1 MKKLLRYSLTMVFAL
16 VASVGFAQEA
26 TLDFTTNSW
35 GLPEG
40 SAAKIKTAASYTSG
54 KYTINISETTDGHY
68 WNADGYLLMGKT
80 GATLTLPAFDFDVA
94 RIEVVGRTGA
104 STATLQNIYV
114 GDEAVSTQT
123 KGADKTQEYA
133 IKPAHQAKGTI
144 YSIKVNSKHNTQ
156 IVKINVY
163 KVGSEGET
171 PQPPVEITYTDVA
184 SVKDL
189 LANYKEDT
197 KNLNLTLTN
206 AKVTFVNEYN
216 GTINTYVR
224 EGDTAIELR
233 TLGFNMPVNSI
244 LNGKVKVDL
253 KFNYGVPYL
262 AANAGTDDESITVTE
277 STEAAQPIEAT
288 VADIIANKYLN
299 DLVTIK
305 GFTFSKEEYQEGRF
319 NYYANDG
326 EQKIM
331 IYDKFNKV
339 GGVAELTEGEKY
351 TVTGLYGAIFKG
363 TPEILP
369 TQKVTAGTPT
379 GINNITTSAADNA
392 PIFNLAGQKVG
403 KSYKGVVIKA
413 GKKMIQ

>member
-1 MKKLLRYSLTMVFAL
+1 MKKLLRYSLTLVFAL
-16 VASVGFAQEA
+16 VASVSFAQ
-26 TLDFTTNSW
+26 TT
-35 GLPEG
+35 
-40 SAAKIKTAASYTSG
+40 
-54 KYTINISETTDGHY
+54 
-68 WNADGYLLMGKT
+68 
-80 GATLTLPAFDFDVA
+80 FDFDNDYKTLFPGLPGVSSMESNEGDFNEATTCTVDGIAVTVSAKEEGITNANRIWNSSA
-94 RIEVVGRTGA
+94 RLRMYSGTLTVQAPEGKQISKIEIAQKKWNANNKVDNGT
-104 STATLQNIYV
+104 I
-114 GDEAVSTQT
+114 
-123 KGADKTQEYA
+123 DKTGNWTGSA
-133 IKPAHQAKGTI
+133 NKVV
-144 YSIKVNSKHNTQ
+144 YSIAANTQ
-156 IVKINVY
+156 IKSMIVTL
-163 KVGSEGET
+163 GEGGT

-244 LNGKVKVDL
+244 LTGKVKVDL
-253 KFNYGVPYL
+253 KYNYGVPYL
-262 AANAGTDDESITVTE
+262 TANAGTDDESITVTE
-277 STEAAQPIEAT
+277 SNEAAEPIEAT
-288 VADIIANKYLN
+288 IADLLANKYLN

-305 GFTFSKEEYQEGRF
+305 NFTFSKEEYQTGKF

-339 GGVAELTEGEKY
+339 GGVAELTEGEVY
-351 TVTGLYGAIFKG
+351 NVTGLYGAIFKG
-363 TPEILP
+363 LPEILP

-403 KSYKGVVIKA
+403 KGYKGVVIKA

>member
-1 MKKLLRYSLTMVFAL
+1 MKKLLRYSLTLVFAL
-16 VASVGFAQEA
+16 VASVGFAQ
-26 TLDFTTNSW
+26 TT
-35 GLPEG
+35 
-40 SAAKIKTAASYTSG
+40 
-54 KYTINISETTDGHY
+54 
-68 WNADGYLLMGKT
+68 
-80 GATLTLPAFDFDVA
+80 FDFDKDYKTLFPGLPGVSSMESNDGDFNEATTCTVDGIAVTVSAKEEGNPNANRIWTKSA
-94 RIEVVGRTGA
+94 RLRMYSG
-104 STATLQNIYV
+104 TLTIQAPEGKQITKIDIAQNKWNANNKVDNGTI
-114 GDEAVSTQT
+114 D
-123 KGADKTQEYA
+123 
-133 IKPAHQAKGTI
+133 AKGNWTGSANKVV
-144 YSIKVNSKHNTQ
+144 YSIAGNSQ
-156 IVKINVY
+156 IKTMTVTL
-163 KVGSEGET
+163 GEGGT
-171 PQPPVEITYTDVA
+171 PQPPVVITYTDVA

-206 AKVTFVNEYN
+206 AKVTFVNEYK

-253 KFNYGVPYL
+253 KYNFDVPYL
-262 AANAGTDDESITVTE
+262 TANAGTDDESITVTE
-277 STEAAQPIEAT
+277 SDEAAQPIEAT
-288 VADIIANKYLN
+288 IADILANKYLN

-305 GFTFSKEEYQEGRF
+305 NFTFSKEEFQAGKF

-339 GGVAELTEGEKY
+339 GGVAELTEGETY

-369 TQKVTAGTPT
+369 TQAVVAGTPT

>member
-1 MKKLLRYSLTMVFAL
+1 MNKLLRYSLTLVFAL
-16 VASVGFAQEA
+16 VASVGFAQ
-26 TLDFTTNSW
+26 TT
-35 GLPEG
+35 
-40 SAAKIKTAASYTSG
+40 
-54 KYTINISETTDGHY
+54 
-68 WNADGYLLMGKT
+68 
-80 GATLTLPAFDFDVA
+80 FDFDNDYKTLFPSLPGVSSMESNEGDFNEATTCTVDGIAVTVSAKEEGNPNANRIWTSSA
-94 RIEVVGRTGA
+94 RLRMYSGTLTIQAPEGKQISKIEIAQKKWNANNKVD
-104 STATLQNIYV
+104 N
-114 GDEAVSTQT
+114 
-123 KGADKTQEYA
+123 
-133 IKPAHQAKGTI
+133 GTI
-144 YSIKVNSKHNTQ
+144 DSKGNWNGSANKVVYSIGGNTQ
-156 IVKINVY
+156 IKSLTVTL
-163 KVGSEGET
+163 GSGET
-171 PQPPVEITYTDVA
+171 PQPPVVVTYTDVA

-189 LANYKEDT
+189 LANYTEDT

-206 AKVTFVNEYN
+206 AKVTFVNEYK

-224 EGDTAIELR
+224 EGDAAIELR

-244 LNGKVKVDL
+244 LTGKVKVDL

-262 AANAGTDDESITVTE
+262 AANTGTDDESITVTE

-288 VADIIANKYLN
+288 VADILANKYLN

-305 GFTFSKEEYQEGRF
+305 NFTFSKEEYQAGKF

-369 TQKVTAGTPT
+369 TQAVIPGSST
-379 GINNITTSAADNA
+379 GISNITTSAADNA
-392 PIFNLAGQKVG
+392 PAYNLAGQKVNAA
-403 KSYKGVVIKA
+403 YKGIVIKN
-413 GKKMIQ
+413 GKKMIKK

>member
-1 MKKLLRYSLTMVFAL
+1 MKKLLRYSLTLVFAL
-16 VASVGFAQEA
+16 VASVGFAQ
-26 TLDFTTNSW
+26 TT
-35 GLPEG
+35 
-40 SAAKIKTAASYTSG
+40 
-54 KYTINISETTDGHY
+54 
-68 WNADGYLLMGKT
+68 
-80 GATLTLPAFDFDVA
+80 FDFDKDYKTLFPNLPGVSSMESNEGDFNEA
-94 RIEVVGRTGA
+94 ATCTVDGIAVTVSAKEEGNPNANRIWTSSPRLRMYSG
-104 STATLQNIYV
+104 TLTVQAPEGKQISKIEIAQKKWNANNKV
-114 GDEAVSTQT
+114 DNGTLD
-123 KGADKTQEYA
+123 
-133 IKPAHQAKGTI
+133 AKGNWTGSANKVV
-144 YSIKVNSKHNTQ
+144 YSIAANTQ
-156 IVKINVY
+156 IKTMTVTLDN
-163 KVGSEGET
+163 GGTT
-171 PQPPVEITYTDVA
+171 PEPPVVITYTDVA

-206 AKVTFVNEYN
+206 AKVTFVNEYK

-244 LNGKVKVDL
+244 LTGKVKVDL
-253 KFNYGVPYL
+253 KYNYGVPYL
-262 AANAGTDDESITVTE
+262 TANAGTDDESITITE
-277 STEAAQPIEAT
+277 SEEAAQPIEAT
-288 VADIIANKYLN
+288 IADLIANKYLN

-305 GFTFSKEEYQEGRF
+305 NFTFSKEEYQAGKF

-339 GGVAELTEGEKY
+339 GGVAELTEGETY
-351 TVTGLYGAIFKG
+351 TATGLYGAIFKG

>member
-1 MKKLLRYSLTMVFAL
+1 MKKLLRYSLTLVFAL
-16 VASVGFAQEA
+16 VASVGFAQ
-26 TLDFTTNSW
+26 TT
-35 GLPEG
+35 
-40 SAAKIKTAASYTSG
+40 
-54 KYTINISETTDGHY
+54 
-68 WNADGYLLMGKT
+68 
-80 GATLTLPAFDFDVA
+80 FDFDNDYKTLFPSLPGVSSMESNEGDFNEATTCTVDGIAVTVSAKEEGNPNANRIWTSSA
-94 RIEVVGRTGA
+94 RLRMYSGTLTIQAPEGKQISKIEIAQKKWNANNKVD
-104 STATLQNIYV
+104 N
-114 GDEAVSTQT
+114 
-123 KGADKTQEYA
+123 
-133 IKPAHQAKGTI
+133 GTI
-144 YSIKVNSKHNTQ
+144 DSKGNWNGSANKVVYSIGGNTQ
-156 IVKINVY
+156 IKSLTVTL
-163 KVGSEGET
+163 GSGET
-171 PQPPVEITYTDVA
+171 PQPPVVVTYTDVA

-189 LANYKEDT
+189 LANYTEDT

-206 AKVTFVNEYN
+206 AKVTFVNEYK

-224 EGDTAIELR
+224 EGDAAIELR

-244 LNGKVKVDL
+244 LTGKVKVDL

-262 AANAGTDDESITVTE
+262 AANTGTDDESITVTE

-288 VADIIANKYLN
+288 VADILANKYLN

-305 GFTFSKEEYQEGRF
+305 NFTFSKEEYQAGKF

-369 TQKVTAGTPT
+369 TQAVVPTST
-379 GINNITTSAADNA
+379 GISNITVTTADNA
-392 PIFNLAGQKVG
+392 PAYNLAGQKVNAA
-403 KSYKGVVIKA
+403 YKGIVIKN
-413 GKKMIQ
+413 GKKMIKK

>member
-1 MKKLLRYSLTMVFAL
+1 MKKLLRYSLTLVFAL
-16 VASVGFAQEA
+16 VASVGFAQ
-26 TLDFTTNSW
+26 TT
-35 GLPEG
+35 
-40 SAAKIKTAASYTSG
+40 
-54 KYTINISETTDGHY
+54 
-68 WNADGYLLMGKT
+68 
-80 GATLTLPAFDFDVA
+80 FDFDNDYKTLFPSLPGVSSMESNDGDFNEATTCTVDGIAVTVSAKEEGNPNANRIWTSSA
-94 RIEVVGRTGA
+94 RLRMYSGTLTIQAPEGKQISKIEIAQKKWNANNKVD
-104 STATLQNIYV
+104 N
-114 GDEAVSTQT
+114 
-123 KGADKTQEYA
+123 
-133 IKPAHQAKGTI
+133 GTI
-144 YSIKVNSKHNTQ
+144 DSKGNWNGSANKVVYSIGGNTQ
-156 IVKINVY
+156 IKSLTVTL
-163 KVGSEGET
+163 GSGET
-171 PQPPVEITYTDVA
+171 PQPPVVVTYTDVA

-224 EGDTAIELR
+224 EGDAAIELR

-244 LNGKVKVDL
+244 LTGKVKVDL

-288 VADIIANKYLN
+288 VADILANKYLN

-305 GFTFSKEEYQEGRF
+305 NFTFSKEEYQAGKF

-369 TQKVTAGTPT
+369 TQAVIPGSST
-379 GINNITTSAADNA
+379 GISNITTSAADNA
-392 PIFNLAGQKVG
+392 PAYNLAGQKVNG
-403 KSYKGVVIKA
+403 SYKGIVIKN
-413 GKKMIQ
+413 GKKMIKK

>member
-1 MKKLLRYSLTMVFAL
+1 MKKLLRYSLTLVFAL
-16 VASVGFAQEA
+16 VASVGFAQ
-26 TLDFTTNSW
+26 TT
-35 GLPEG
+35 
-40 SAAKIKTAASYTSG
+40 
-54 KYTINISETTDGHY
+54 
-68 WNADGYLLMGKT
+68 
-80 GATLTLPAFDFDVA
+80 FDFDNDYKTLFPGLPGVSSTESNEGDFNEATTCTVDGIAVTVSAKEEGNPNANRIWNKSA
-94 RIEVVGRTGA
+94 RLRMYSGTFTIQAPEGKQIIKIDIA
-104 STATLQNIYV
+104 QNKWNANNKVDNGTI
-114 GDEAVSTQT
+114 D
-123 KGADKTQEYA
+123 
-133 IKPAHQAKGTI
+133 AKGNWTGSANKVV
-144 YSIKVNSKHNTQ
+144 YSIAGNTQ
-156 IVKINVY
+156 IKTMTVTL
-163 KVGSEGET
+163 GEGGT
-171 PQPPVEITYTDVA
+171 PQPPVVVTYTDVA

-189 LANYKEDT
+189 LANYAKDT

-253 KFNYGVPYL
+253 KYSYDVPYL
-262 AANAGTDDESITVTE
+262 TANAGTDDESITVTE
-277 STEAAQPIEAT
+277 SDEAAEPIEAT
-288 VADIIANKYLN
+288 IADILANKYLN

-305 GFTFSKEEYQEGRF
+305 NFTFSKEEYQTGKF

-331 IYDKFNKV
+331 LYDRFNKV
-339 GGVAELTEGEKY
+339 GGVAELTEGETY

-369 TQKVTAGTPT
+369 TQAVVAGTTT
-379 GINNITTSAADNA
+379 GITNITTSAADNA

>member
-1 MKKLLRYSLTMVFAL
+1 MKKLLRYSLTLVFAL
-16 VASVGFAQEA
+16 VASVGFAQ
-26 TLDFTTNSW
+26 TT
-35 GLPEG
+35 
-40 SAAKIKTAASYTSG
+40 
-54 KYTINISETTDGHY
+54 
-68 WNADGYLLMGKT
+68 
-80 GATLTLPAFDFDVA
+80 FDFDKDYKTLFPGLPGVSSMESNEGDFNEATTCTVDGIAVTVSAKEEGNPNANRIWTSSA
-94 RIEVVGRTGA
+94 RLRMYSG
-104 STATLQNIYV
+104 TLTIQAPEGKQI
-114 GDEAVSTQT
+114 T
-123 KGADKTQEYA
+123 KIDIAQKKWNANNKVDNGTID
-133 IKPAHQAKGTI
+133 AKGNWTGSANKVV
-144 YSIKVNSKHNTQ
+144 YSIAGNTQ
-156 IVKINVY
+156 IKTMTVTL
-163 KVGSEGET
+163 GEGGT

-184 SVKDL
+184 SMKNL

-206 AKVTFVNEYN
+206 AKVTFVNEYK

-253 KFNYGVPYL
+253 KYNYGVPYL

-277 STEAAQPIEAT
+277 SDEAAQPIEAT
-288 VADIIANKYLN
+288 IADILANKYLN

-305 GFTFSKEEYQEGRF
+305 NFTFSKEEFQAGKF
-319 NYYANDG
+319 NYYANNG

-339 GGVAELTEGEKY
+339 GGVAELTEGETY

-369 TQKVTAGTPT
+369 TQAVVAGTPT
-379 GINNITTSAADNA
+379 GITNITTSAADNA

>member
-1 MKKLLRYSLTMVFAL
+1 MNKYLRYSLTLVFAL
-16 VASVGFAQEA
+16 VASVGFAQ
-26 TLDFTTNSW
+26 TT
-35 GLPEG
+35 
-40 SAAKIKTAASYTSG
+40 
-54 KYTINISETTDGHY
+54 
-68 WNADGYLLMGKT
+68 
-80 GATLTLPAFDFDVA
+80 FDFDKDYKTLFPNLPGVSSSTGSNDGDFNEA
-94 RIEVVGRTGA
+94 TTCTVDGIAVTVSAKEEGNSNANRIWTSSPRLRMYSGTFTIQAPEGK
-104 STATLQNIYV
+104 QI
-114 GDEAVSTQT
+114 T
-123 KGADKTQEYA
+123 KIDIAQKKWNANYKVDN
-133 IKPAHQAKGTI
+133 GTI
-144 YSIKVNSKHNTQ
+144 DNTGNWTGSANKVVYSIAGNTQ
-156 IVKINVY
+156 IKSMTVTI
-163 KVGSEGET
+163 GEGGT

-189 LANYKEDT
+189 LANYTEDT
-197 KNLNLTLTN
+197 QNLNLTLTN
-206 AKVTFVNEYN
+206 AKVTYVNEYN

-224 EGDTAIELR
+224 EGDAAIELR

-244 LNGKVKVDL
+244 LTGKVKVDL

-351 TVTGLYGAIFKG
+351 NVVGLYGAIFKG
-363 TPEILP
+363 TPEIIP
-369 TQKVTAGTPT
+369 TQAVVPTST
-379 GINNITTSAADNA
+379 GISNITVTTADNA
-392 PIFNLAGQKVG
+392 PAYNLAGQKVNAA
-403 KSYKGVVIKA
+403 YKGIVIKN
-413 GKKMIQ
+413 GKKMIKK

>member
-1 MKKLLRYSLTMVFAL
+1 MKKLLRYSLTLVFAL
-16 VASVGFAQEA
+16 VASVGFAQ
-26 TLDFTTNSW
+26 TT
-35 GLPEG
+35 
-40 SAAKIKTAASYTSG
+40 
-54 KYTINISETTDGHY
+54 
-68 WNADGYLLMGKT
+68 
-80 GATLTLPAFDFDVA
+80 FDFDNDYKTLFPSLPGVSSATSNEGDFNEAATCTVDGIAVTVSAKEEGNPNANRIWTSSA
-94 RIEVVGRTGA
+94 RLRMYSGTLTVQAPEGKQISKIEIAQKKWNANNKVD
-104 STATLQNIYV
+104 N
-114 GDEAVSTQT
+114 
-123 KGADKTQEYA
+123 
-133 IKPAHQAKGTI
+133 GTI
-144 YSIKVNSKHNTQ
+144 DNKGNWTGSANKVVYSIAANTQ
-156 IVKINVY
+156 IKTMTVTLN
-163 KVGSEGET
+163 GGGTT
-171 PQPPVEITYTDVA
+171 PEPPVVVTYTDVA

-206 AKVTFVNEYN
+206 AKVTFVNEYK

-244 LNGKVKVDL
+244 LTGKVKVDL
-253 KFNYGVPYL
+253 KYNYGVPYL
-262 AANAGTDDESITVTE
+262 TANAGTDDESITVTE
-277 STEAAQPIEAT
+277 SDEAAQPIEAT
-288 VADIIANKYLN
+288 IADLIANKYLN

-305 GFTFSKEEYQEGRF
+305 DFTFSKEEYQTGKF

-339 GGVAELTEGEKY
+339 GGVAELTEGETY

-369 TQKVTAGTPT
+369 TQAVVAGTPT
-379 GINNITTSAADNA
+379 GITNITTSAADNA
-392 PIFNLAGQKVG
+392 PIFNLAGQKVS

>member
-1 MKKLLRYSLTMVFAL
+1 MKKLLRYSLTLVFAL
-16 VASVGFAQEA
+16 VASVGFAQ
-26 TLDFTTNSW
+26 TT
-35 GLPEG
+35 
-40 SAAKIKTAASYTSG
+40 
-54 KYTINISETTDGHY
+54 
-68 WNADGYLLMGKT
+68 
-80 GATLTLPAFDFDVA
+80 FDFDNDYKTLFPSLPGVSSMESNEGDFNEATTCTVDGIAVTVSAKEEGNPNANRIWTSSA
-94 RIEVVGRTGA
+94 RLRMYSGTLTIQAPEGKQISKIEIAQKKWNANNKVD
-104 STATLQNIYV
+104 N
-114 GDEAVSTQT
+114 
-123 KGADKTQEYA
+123 
-133 IKPAHQAKGTI
+133 GTI
-144 YSIKVNSKHNTQ
+144 DSKGNWNGSANKVVYSIGGNTQ
-156 IVKINVY
+156 IKSLTVTL
-163 KVGSEGET
+163 GSGEN
-171 PQPPVEITYTDVA
+171 PQPPVVVTYTDVA

-224 EGDTAIELR
+224 EGDAAIELR

-244 LNGKVKVDL
+244 LTGKVKVDL

-288 VADIIANKYLN
+288 VADILANKYLN

-305 GFTFSKEEYQEGRF
+305 NFTFSKEEYQAGKF

-369 TQKVTAGTPT
+369 TQAVIPGSST
-379 GINNITTSAADNA
+379 GISNITTSAADNA
-392 PIFNLAGQKVG
+392 PAYNLAGQKVNAA
-403 KSYKGVVIKA
+403 YKGIVIKN
-413 GKKMIQ
+413 GKKMIKK

>member
-1 MKKLLRYSLTMVFAL
+1 MKKLLRYSLTLVFAL
-16 VASVGFAQEA
+16 VASVGFAQTTFDFDKDYKTLFPNLPGVSSMESNEGDFNEA
-26 TLDFTTNSW
+26 ATCTVDGIAVTVSAKEEGNANANRIWTSSARLRMYSGTLTIQA
-35 GLPEG
+35 PEG
-40 SAAKIKTAASYTSG
+40 KQISKIEIAQK
-54 KYTINISETTDGHY
+54 K
-68 WNADGYLLMGKT
+68 WNADNKV
-80 GATLTLPAFDFDVA
+80 D
-94 RIEVVGRTGA
+94 
-104 STATLQNIYV
+104 N
-114 GDEAVSTQT
+114 
-123 KGADKTQEYA
+123 
-133 IKPAHQAKGTI
+133 GTI
-144 YSIKVNSKHNTQ
+144 DNKGNWTGSANKVVYSIAGNTQ
-156 IVKINVY
+156 IKTMTVTL
-163 KVGSEGET
+163 GEGGT
-171 PQPPVEITYTDVA
+171 PQPPVVVTYTDVA

-206 AKVTFVNEYN
+206 AKVTFVNEYK

-253 KFNYGVPYL
+253 KYNYGVPYL
-262 AANAGTDDESITVTE
+262 TANAGTDDESITITE
-277 STEAAQPIEAT
+277 SEEAAQPIEAT
-288 VADIIANKYLN
+288 IADLIANKYLN

-305 GFTFSKEEYQEGRF
+305 NFTFSKEEYQAGKF

-339 GGVAELTEGEKY
+339 GGVAELTEGEVY
-351 TVTGLYGAIFKG
+351 NVTGLYGAIFKG

-369 TQKVTAGTPT
+369 TQKVTAGTST

-392 PIFNLAGQKVG
+392 PIFNLAGQKVS

>member
-1 MKKLLRYSLTMVFAL
+1 MKKLLRYSLTLVFAL
-16 VASVGFAQEA
+16 VASVGFAQ
-26 TLDFTTNSW
+26 TT
-35 GLPEG
+35 
-40 SAAKIKTAASYTSG
+40 
-54 KYTINISETTDGHY
+54 
-68 WNADGYLLMGKT
+68 
-80 GATLTLPAFDFDVA
+80 FDFDKDYKTLFPNLPGVSSMESNEGDFNEATTCTVDGIAVTVSAKEEGITNANRIWTSSA
-94 RIEVVGRTGA
+94 RLRMYSGTLTVQAPEGKQISKIEIAQKKWNANNKVDNGT
-104 STATLQNIYV
+104 I
-114 GDEAVSTQT
+114 
-123 KGADKTQEYA
+123 DKTGNWTGSA
-133 IKPAHQAKGTI
+133 NKVV
-144 YSIKVNSKHNTQ
+144 YSIAANTQ
-156 IVKINVY
+156 IKSMIVTL
-163 KVGSEGET
+163 GEGGT

-206 AKVTFVNEYN
+206 AKVTFVNEYK

-244 LNGKVKVDL
+244 LTGKVKVDL
-253 KFNYGVPYL
+253 KYNYGVPYL
-262 AANAGTDDESITVTE
+262 TANAGTDDENITVTE
-277 STEAAQPIEAT
+277 SEEAAQPIEAT
-288 VADIIANKYLN
+288 IADLIANKYLN

-305 GFTFSKEEYQEGRF
+305 NFTFSKEEYQAGKF

-339 GGVAELTEGEKY
+339 GGVAELTEGETY
-351 TVTGLYGAIFKG
+351 TATGLYGAIFKG

-369 TQKVTAGTPT
+369 TQKVTAGTST
-379 GINNITTSAADNA
+379 GITNITTSASDNA
-392 PIFNLAGQKVG
+392 PIFNLAGQKVS

>member
-1 MKKLLRYSLTMVFAL
+1 MKKLLRYSLTLVFAL
-16 VASVGFAQEA
+16 VASVSFAATYTYSFADQAFKESGETVDLGGIEWTATTDAGYFGFDTTDAKKGQQFGSKKKPATTLTLSTAAFKDKITSITVETAGGSGIQA
-26 TLDFTTNSW
+26 TLDVTV
-35 GLPEG
+35 G
-40 SAAKIKTAASYTSG
+40 G
-54 KYTINISETTDGHY
+54 K
-68 WNADGYLLMGKT
+68 AFGKQY
-80 GATLTLPAFDFDVA
+80 TLTKTKTEAEFKG
-94 RIEVVGRTGA
+94 EETGEIVLSYKNSA
-104 STATLQNIYV
+104 QAALYISAITVKTL
-114 GDEAVSTQT
+114 G
-123 KGADKTQEYA
+123 
-133 IKPAHQAKGTI
+133 
-144 YSIKVNSKHNTQ
+144 
-156 IVKINVY
+156 
-163 KVGSEGET
+163 EGET
-171 PQPPVEITYTDVA
+171 PEPPVVVTYTDVA

-189 LANYKEDT
+189 LANYKKDT

-206 AKVTFVNEYN
+206 AKVTFVNEYK

-244 LNGKVKVDL
+244 LTGKVKVDL
-253 KFNYGVPYL
+253 KYNYGVPYL
-262 AANAGTDDESITVTE
+262 TANAGTDDESITVTE
-277 STEAAQPIEAT
+277 SEEAAEPIEAT
-288 VADIIANKYLN
+288 IADLIANKYLN

-305 GFTFSKEEYQEGRF
+305 NFTFSKEEYDTGKF

-339 GGVAELTEGEKY
+339 GGVAELTEGKVY
-351 TVTGLYGAIFKG
+351 NVTGLYGAIFKNL
-363 TPEILP
+363 PEILP

>member
-1 MKKLLRYSLTMVFAL
+1 MKKLLRYSLTLGFAL

-40 SAAKIKTAASYTSG
+40 STAKIKTAASYTSG

-68 WNADGYLLMGKT
+68 WNTDGYLLMGKKE
-80 GATLTLPAFDFDVA
+80 ATLTLPAFDFDVA
-94 RIEVVGRTGA
+94 KIEVVGRTGA
-104 STATLQNIYV
+104 STSTLQNIYV
-114 GDEAVSTQT
+114 GDAAVSTQT
-123 KGADKTQEYA
+123 KGADKTNEYA
-133 IKPAHQAKGTI
+133 IDAAHQTKGTI
-144 YSIKVNSKHNTQ
+144 YSLKVNSKHNTQ

-163 KVGSEGET
+163 KVGSEET
-171 PQPPVEITYTDVA
+171 PQPPVEITYTD
-184 SVKDL
+184 
-189 LANYKEDT
+189 YKEDT

-206 AKVTFVNEYN
+206 AKVTFVNEYK

-244 LNGKVKVDL
+244 LTGKVKVDL
-253 KFNYGVPYL
+253 KYNYGVPYL
-262 AANAGTDDESITVTE
+262 TANAGTDDESITVTE
-277 STEAAQPIEAT
+277 SEEAAEPIEAT
-288 VADIIANKYLN
+288 IADLIANKYLN

-305 GFTFSKEEYQEGRF
+305 NFTFSKEEYDTGKF

-339 GGVAELTEGEKY
+339 GGVAELTEGETY
-351 TVTGLYGAIFKG
+351 TATGLYGAIFKG

-369 TQKVTAGTPT
+369 TQKVVPGTST
-379 GINNITTSAADNA
+379 GITNITTSAADNA
-392 PIFNLAGQKVG
+392 PIFNLAGQKVS

>member
-1 MKKLLRYSLTMVFAL
+1 MKKLLRYSLTLVFAL
-16 VASVGFAQEA
+16 VASVGFAQ
-26 TLDFTTNSW
+26 TT
-35 GLPEG
+35 
-40 SAAKIKTAASYTSG
+40 
-54 KYTINISETTDGHY
+54 
-68 WNADGYLLMGKT
+68 
-80 GATLTLPAFDFDVA
+80 FDFDKDYKTLFPNLPGVSSMESNEGDFNEAATCTVDGIAVTVSAKEEGNPNANRIWTSSA
-94 RIEVVGRTGA
+94 RLRMYSGTLTVQAPEGKQISKIEIAQKKWNANNKVDNG
-104 STATLQNIYV
+104 TL
-114 GDEAVSTQT
+114 DT
-123 KGADKTQEYA
+123 KGNWTGSANKVV
-133 IKPAHQAKGTI
+133 
-144 YSIKVNSKHNTQ
+144 YSIAGNTQ
-156 IVKINVY
+156 IKTMTVTLDN
-163 KVGSEGET
+163 GGTT
-171 PQPPVEITYTDVA
+171 PEPPVVITYTDVA

-206 AKVTFVNEYN
+206 AKVTFVNEYK

-253 KFNYGVPYL
+253 KYNYGVPYL
-262 AANAGTDDESITVTE
+262 TANAGTDDESITVTE
-277 STEAAQPIEAT
+277 SNEAAEPIEAT
-288 VADIIANKYLN
+288 IADLLANKYLN

-305 GFTFSKEEYQEGRF
+305 NFTFSKEEYQAGKF

-339 GGVAELTEGEKY
+339 GGVAELTEGETY
-351 TVTGLYGAIFKG
+351 TATGLYGAIFKG

-369 TQKVTAGTPT
+369 TQKVVPGTST
-379 GINNITTSAADNA
+379 GITNITTSAADNA

-403 KSYKGVVIKA
+403 KGYKGVVIKA

>member
-1 MKKLLRYSLTMVFAL
+1 MNKYLRYSLSVIFAF
-16 VASVGFAQEA
+16 VASVSFAQ
-26 TLDFTTNSW
+26 TT
-35 GLPEG
+35 
-40 SAAKIKTAASYTSG
+40 
-54 KYTINISETTDGHY
+54 
-68 WNADGYLLMGKT
+68 
-80 GATLTLPAFDFDVA
+80 FDFDKDYKTLFPGLPGVSSTESNEGDFNEATTCTVDGIAVTVSAKEEGNPNANRIWTSSA
-94 RIEVVGRTGA
+94 RLRMYSGTLTIQAPEGKQISKIEIAQKKWNANTKVDNGTLDNKGNWTGSANKVV
-104 STATLQNIYV
+104 
-114 GDEAVSTQT
+114 
-123 KGADKTQEYA
+123 
-133 IKPAHQAKGTI
+133 
-144 YSIKVNSKHNTQ
+144 YSIAGNTQ
-156 IVKINVY
+156 IKTMTVTL
-163 KVGSEGET
+163 GEGGT

-189 LANYKEDT
+189 LANYTEDT

-206 AKVTFVNEYN
+206 AKVTYVNEYN

-224 EGDTAIELR
+224 EGDAAIELR

-244 LNGKVKVDL
+244 LTGKVKVDL
-253 KFNYGVPYL
+253 TFYYGVPYL
-262 AANAGTDDESITVTE
+262 VANAGTNDESITVTE

-351 TVTGLYGAIFKG
+351 NVVGLYGAIFKG
-363 TPEILP
+363 TPEIIP
-369 TQKVTAGTPT
+369 TQAVVPTST
-379 GINNITTSAADNA
+379 GISNITVTTADNA
-392 PIFNLAGQKVG
+392 PAYNLAGQKVNAA
-403 KSYKGVVIKA
+403 YKGIVIKN
-413 GKKMIQ
+413 GKKMIKK

>member
-1 MKKLLRYSLTMVFAL
+1 MKKLLRYSLTLVFAL
-16 VASVGFAQEA
+16 VASVGFAQ
-26 TLDFTTNSW
+26 TT
-35 GLPEG
+35 
-40 SAAKIKTAASYTSG
+40 
-54 KYTINISETTDGHY
+54 
-68 WNADGYLLMGKT
+68 
-80 GATLTLPAFDFDVA
+80 FDFDKDYKTLFPNLPGVSSMESNEGDFNEAATCTVDGIAVTVSAKEEGNPNANRIWTSSA
-94 RIEVVGRTGA
+94 RLRMYSGTLTVQAPEGKQISKIEIAQKKWNANNKVDNG
-104 STATLQNIYV
+104 TL
-114 GDEAVSTQT
+114 DT
-123 KGADKTQEYA
+123 KGNWTGSANKVV
-133 IKPAHQAKGTI
+133 
-144 YSIKVNSKHNTQ
+144 YSIAGNTQ
-156 IVKINVY
+156 IKTMTVTLDN
-163 KVGSEGET
+163 GGTT
-171 PQPPVEITYTDVA
+171 PEPPVVITYTDVA

-206 AKVTFVNEYN
+206 AKVTFVNEYK

-244 LNGKVKVDL
+244 LTGKVKVDL
-253 KFNYGVPYL
+253 KYNYGVPYL
-262 AANAGTDDESITVTE
+262 TANAGTDDESITVTE
-277 STEAAQPIEAT
+277 SNEAAQPIEAT
-288 VADIIANKYLN
+288 IADIIANKYLN

-305 GFTFSKEEYQEGRF
+305 NFTFSKEEYQEGKF

-331 IYDKFNKV
+331 IFDKFNKV
-339 GGVAELTEGEKY
+339 GGVAELTEGETY
-351 TVTGLYGAIFKG
+351 TATGLYGAIFKG

-369 TQKVTAGTPT
+369 TQKVTAGTST

-403 KSYKGVVIKA
+403 KGYKGVVIKA

>member
-1 MKKLLRYSLTMVFAL
+1 MKKLLRYSLSVIFAF
-16 VASVGFAQEA
+16 VASVSFAQ
-26 TLDFTTNSW
+26 TT
-35 GLPEG
+35 
-40 SAAKIKTAASYTSG
+40 
-54 KYTINISETTDGHY
+54 
-68 WNADGYLLMGKT
+68 
-80 GATLTLPAFDFDVA
+80 FDFDKDYKTLFPGLPGVSSTESNEGDFNEA
-94 RIEVVGRTGA
+94 TTCTVDGIAVTVSAKEEGNTNANRIWTSSPRLRMYSGTFTIQAPEGKQITKIDIAQKKWNANYKVDNGTLDNKGNWTGSANKVV
-104 STATLQNIYV
+104 
-114 GDEAVSTQT
+114 
-123 KGADKTQEYA
+123 
-133 IKPAHQAKGTI
+133 
-144 YSIKVNSKHNTQ
+144 YSIAGNTQ
-156 IVKINVY
+156 IKTMTVTL
-163 KVGSEGET
+163 GEGGT

-189 LANYKEDT
+189 LANYTEDT

-206 AKVTFVNEYN
+206 AKVTYVNEYN

-224 EGDTAIELR
+224 EGDAAIELR

-244 LNGKVKVDL
+244 LTGKVKVDL
-253 KFNYGVPYL
+253 TFYYGVPYL
-262 AANAGTDDESITVTE
+262 VANAGTNDESITVTE

-369 TQKVTAGTPT
+369 TQAVVPGSST
-379 GINNITTSAADNA
+379 GISNITTSEADNA
-392 PIFNLAGQKVG
+392 PAYNLAGQKVNAA
-403 KSYKGVVIKA
+403 YKGIVIKN
-413 GKKMIQ
+413 GKKMIKK

>member
-1 MKKLLRYSLTMVFAL
+1 MNKYLRYSLSVIFAF
-16 VASVGFAQEA
+16 VAIVSFAQ
-26 TLDFTTNSW
+26 TT
-35 GLPEG
+35 
-40 SAAKIKTAASYTSG
+40 
-54 KYTINISETTDGHY
+54 
-68 WNADGYLLMGKT
+68 
-80 GATLTLPAFDFDVA
+80 FDFDKDYKTLFPGLPGVSSTESNEGDFNEATTCTVDGIAVTVSAKEEGNPNANRIWTSSA
-94 RIEVVGRTGA
+94 RLRMYSGTLTIQAPEGKQISKIEIAQKKWNANTKVDNGTLDNKGNWTGSANKVV
-104 STATLQNIYV
+104 
-114 GDEAVSTQT
+114 
-123 KGADKTQEYA
+123 
-133 IKPAHQAKGTI
+133 
-144 YSIKVNSKHNTQ
+144 YSIAGNTQ
-156 IVKINVY
+156 IKTMTVTL
-163 KVGSEGET
+163 GEGGT

-189 LANYKEDT
+189 LANYTEDT

-206 AKVTFVNEYN
+206 AKVTYVNEYN

-224 EGDTAIELR
+224 EGDAAIELR

-244 LNGKVKVDL
+244 LTGKVKVDL
-253 KFNYGVPYL
+253 TFNYGVPYL
-262 AANAGTDDESITVTE
+262 VANAGTNDESITVTE

-351 TVTGLYGAIFKG
+351 NVVGLYGAIFKG
-363 TPEILP
+363 TPEIIP
-369 TQKVTAGTPT
+369 TQAVVPTST
-379 GINNITTSAADNA
+379 GISNITVTTADNA
-392 PIFNLAGQKVG
+392 PAYNLAGQKVNAA
-403 KSYKGVVIKA
+403 YKGIVIKN
-413 GKKMIQ
+413 GKKMIKK

>member
-1 MKKLLRYSLTMVFAL
+1 MKKLLRYSLTLVFAL
-16 VASVGFAQEA
+16 VASVGFAQ
-26 TLDFTTNSW
+26 TT
-35 GLPEG
+35 
-40 SAAKIKTAASYTSG
+40 
-54 KYTINISETTDGHY
+54 
-68 WNADGYLLMGKT
+68 
-80 GATLTLPAFDFDVA
+80 FDFDNDYKTLFPSLPGVSSMESNEGDFNEATTCTVDGIAVTVSAKEEGNPNANRIWTSSA
-94 RIEVVGRTGA
+94 RLRMYSGTLTIQAPEGKQISKIEIAQKKWNANNKVD
-104 STATLQNIYV
+104 N
-114 GDEAVSTQT
+114 
-123 KGADKTQEYA
+123 
-133 IKPAHQAKGTI
+133 GTI
-144 YSIKVNSKHNTQ
+144 DSKGNWNGSANKVVYSIGGNTQ
-156 IVKINVY
+156 IKSLTVTL
-163 KVGSEGET
+163 GSGET
-171 PQPPVEITYTDVA
+171 PQPPVVVTYTDVA

-224 EGDTAIELR
+224 EGDAAIELR

-244 LNGKVKVDL
+244 LTGKVKVDL

-288 VADIIANKYLN
+288 VADILANKYLN

-305 GFTFSKEEYQEGRF
+305 NFTFSKEEYQAGKF

-369 TQKVTAGTPT
+369 TQAVIPGSST
-379 GINNITTSAADNA
+379 GISNITTSAADNA
-392 PIFNLAGQKVG
+392 PVYNLAGQKVNAA
-403 KSYKGVVIKA
+403 YKGIVIKN
-413 GKKMIQ
+413 GKKMIKK

>member
-1 MKKLLRYSLTMVFAL
+1 MKKLLRYSLTLVFAL
-16 VASVGFAQEA
+16 VASVGFAQ
-26 TLDFTTNSW
+26 TT
-35 GLPEG
+35 
-40 SAAKIKTAASYTSG
+40 
-54 KYTINISETTDGHY
+54 
-68 WNADGYLLMGKT
+68 
-80 GATLTLPAFDFDVA
+80 FDFDKDYKTLFPGLPGVSSMESNEGDFNEATTCTVDGIAVTVSAKEEGNPNANRIWTSSA
-94 RIEVVGRTGA
+94 RLRMYSG
-104 STATLQNIYV
+104 TLTIQAPEGKQI
-114 GDEAVSTQT
+114 T
-123 KGADKTQEYA
+123 KIDIAQKKWNANNKVDNGTID
-133 IKPAHQAKGTI
+133 AKGNWTGSANKVV
-144 YSIKVNSKHNTQ
+144 YSIAGNTQ
-156 IVKINVY
+156 IKTMTVTL
-163 KVGSEGET
+163 GEGGT

-184 SVKDL
+184 SMKDL

-206 AKVTFVNEYN
+206 AKVTFVNEYK

-244 LNGKVKVDL
+244 LTGKVKVDL
-253 KFNYGVPYL
+253 KYNYGVPYL
-262 AANAGTDDESITVTE
+262 TANAGTDDESITVTE
-277 STEAAQPIEAT
+277 SEEAAQPIEAT
-288 VADIIANKYLN
+288 IADIIANKYLN

-305 GFTFSKEEYQEGRF
+305 NFTFSKEEYQEGKF

-339 GGVAELTEGEKY
+339 GGVAELTEGETY

-369 TQKVTAGTPT
+369 TQAVVAGTPT
-379 GINNITTSAADNA
+379 GITNITTSAADNA

>member
-1 MKKLLRYSLTMVFAL
+1 MNKLLRYSLTLVFAL
-16 VASVGFAQEA
+16 VASVGFAQ
-26 TLDFTTNSW
+26 TT
-35 GLPEG
+35 
-40 SAAKIKTAASYTSG
+40 
-54 KYTINISETTDGHY
+54 
-68 WNADGYLLMGKT
+68 
-80 GATLTLPAFDFDVA
+80 FDFDKDYKTLFPNLPGVSSSTGSNDGDFNEA
-94 RIEVVGRTGA
+94 TTCTVDGIAVTVSAKEEGNPNANRIWTSSPRLRMYSGTFTIQAPEGK
-104 STATLQNIYV
+104 QI
-114 GDEAVSTQT
+114 T
-123 KGADKTQEYA
+123 KIDIAQKKWNANYKVDN
-133 IKPAHQAKGTI
+133 GTI
-144 YSIKVNSKHNTQ
+144 DNTGNWTGSANKVVYSIASNTQ
-156 IVKINVY
+156 IKSMTVTI
-163 KVGSEGET
+163 GEGGT

-189 LANYKEDT
+189 LANYTEDT

-206 AKVTFVNEYN
+206 AKVTYVNEYN

-224 EGDTAIELR
+224 EGDAAIELR

-244 LNGKVKVDL
+244 LTGKVKVDL
-253 KFNYGVPYL
+253 TFNYGVPYL
-262 AANAGTDDESITVTE
+262 VANAGTNDESITVTE

-351 TVTGLYGAIFKG
+351 NVVGLYGAIFKG
-363 TPEILP
+363 TPEIIP
-369 TQKVTAGTPT
+369 TQAVVPTST
-379 GINNITTSAADNA
+379 GISNITVTTADNA
-392 PIFNLAGQKVG
+392 PAYNLAGQKVNAA
-403 KSYKGVVIKA
+403 YKGIVIKN
-413 GKKMIQ
+413 GKKMIKK

>member
-1 MKKLLRYSLTMVFAL
+1 MKKLLRYSLTLVFAL
-16 VASVGFAQEA
+16 VASVGFAQ
-26 TLDFTTNSW
+26 TT
-35 GLPEG
+35 
-40 SAAKIKTAASYTSG
+40 
-54 KYTINISETTDGHY
+54 
-68 WNADGYLLMGKT
+68 
-80 GATLTLPAFDFDVA
+80 FDFDKDYKTLFPGLPGVSSMESNEGDFNEATTCTVDGIAVTVSAKEEGNPNANRIWTSSA
-94 RIEVVGRTGA
+94 RLRMYSG
-104 STATLQNIYV
+104 TLTIQAPEGKQI
-114 GDEAVSTQT
+114 T
-123 KGADKTQEYA
+123 KIDIAQKKWNANNKVDNGTID
-133 IKPAHQAKGTI
+133 AKGNWTGSANKVV
-144 YSIKVNSKHNTQ
+144 YSIAGNTQ
-156 IVKINVY
+156 IKTMTVTL
-163 KVGSEGET
+163 GEGGT

-184 SVKDL
+184 SMKDL

-206 AKVTFVNEYN
+206 AKVTFVNEYK

-253 KFNYGVPYL
+253 KYNYGVPYL

-277 STEAAQPIEAT
+277 SDEAAQPIEAT
-288 VADIIANKYLN
+288 IADILANKYLN

-305 GFTFSKEEYQEGRF
+305 NFTFSKEEYQEGKF

-339 GGVAELTEGEKY
+339 GGVAELTEGETY

-369 TQKVTAGTPT
+369 TQKVVPGTST
-379 GINNITTSAADNA
+379 GINNFTTSAADNA

>member
-1 MKKLLRYSLTMVFAL
+1 MKKLLRYSLTLVFAL
-16 VASVGFAQEA
+16 VASVGFAQ
-26 TLDFTTNSW
+26 TT
-35 GLPEG
+35 
-40 SAAKIKTAASYTSG
+40 
-54 KYTINISETTDGHY
+54 
-68 WNADGYLLMGKT
+68 
-80 GATLTLPAFDFDVA
+80 FDFDKDYKTLFPGLPGVSSMESNEGDFNEATTCTVDGIAVTVSAKEEGNPNANRIWTSSA
-94 RIEVVGRTGA
+94 RLRMYSGTLTVQAPEGKQISKIEIAQKKWNANNKADNG
-104 STATLQNIYV
+104 TL
-114 GDEAVSTQT
+114 D
-123 KGADKTQEYA
+123 
-133 IKPAHQAKGTI
+133 AKGNWTGSANKVVF
-144 YSIKVNSKHNTQ
+144 SIAGNTQ
-156 IVKINVY
+156 IKTMTVTL
-163 KVGSEGET
+163 GEGET
-171 PQPPVEITYTDVA
+171 PQPPVVVTYTDVA

-206 AKVTFVNEYN
+206 AKVTFVNEYK

-253 KFNYGVPYL
+253 KYNYGVPYL
-262 AANAGTDDESITVTE
+262 TANAGTDDESITVTE
-277 STEAAQPIEAT
+277 SNEAAEPIEAT
-288 VADIIANKYLN
+288 IADLLANKYLN

-305 GFTFSKEEYQEGRF
+305 NFTFSKEEYQTGKF

-331 IYDKFNKV
+331 IFDKFSKV
-339 GGVAELTEGEKY
+339 GGVAELTEGEVY
-351 TVTGLYGAIFKG
+351 NVTGLYGAIFKG
-363 TPEILP
+363 LPEILP

-403 KSYKGVVIKA
+403 KGYKGVVIKA

>member
-1 MKKLLRYSLTMVFAL
+1 MKKLLRYSLTLVFAL
-16 VASVGFAQEA
+16 VASVGFAQTTFDFDKDYKTLFPNLPGVSSMESNEGDFNEA
-26 TLDFTTNSW
+26 ATCTVDGIAVTVSAKEEGNANANRIWTSSARLRMYSGTLTIQA
-35 GLPEG
+35 PEG
-40 SAAKIKTAASYTSG
+40 KQISKIEIAQK
-54 KYTINISETTDGHY
+54 K
-68 WNADGYLLMGKT
+68 WNADNKV
-80 GATLTLPAFDFDVA
+80 D
-94 RIEVVGRTGA
+94 
-104 STATLQNIYV
+104 N
-114 GDEAVSTQT
+114 
-123 KGADKTQEYA
+123 
-133 IKPAHQAKGTI
+133 GTI
-144 YSIKVNSKHNTQ
+144 DNKGNWTGSANKVVYSIAGNTQ
-156 IVKINVY
+156 IKTMTVTL
-163 KVGSEGET
+163 GEGGT
-171 PQPPVEITYTDVA
+171 PQPPVVITYTDVA

-206 AKVTFVNEYN
+206 AKVTFVNEYK

-244 LNGKVKVDL
+244 LTGKVKVDL
-253 KFNYGVPYL
+253 KYNYGVPYL
-262 AANAGTDDESITVTE
+262 TANAGTDDESITITE
-277 STEAAQPIEAT
+277 SDEAAQPIEAT
-288 VADIIANKYLN
+288 IADLIANKYLN

-305 GFTFSKEEYQEGRF
+305 NFTFSKEEYQEGKF
-319 NYYANDG
+319 NYYAKDG

-339 GGVAELTEGEKY
+339 GGVAELTEGETY
-351 TVTGLYGAIFKG
+351 TATGLYGAIFKG

-369 TQKVTAGTPT
+369 TQKVTAGTST

-403 KSYKGVVIKA
+403 KGYKGVVIKA

>member
-1 MKKLLRYSLTMVFAL
+1 MKKLLRYSLTLVLAL
-16 VASVGFAQEA
+16 VASVGFAQ
-26 TLDFTTNSW
+26 TT
-35 GLPEG
+35 
-40 SAAKIKTAASYTSG
+40 
-54 KYTINISETTDGHY
+54 
-68 WNADGYLLMGKT
+68 
-80 GATLTLPAFDFDVA
+80 FDFDKDYKTLFPGLPGVSSMESNDGDFNEATTCTVDGIAVTVSAKEEGITNANRIWTSSA
-94 RIEVVGRTGA
+94 RLRMYSGTLTVQAPEGKQISKIEIAQKKWNANNKVDNGT
-104 STATLQNIYV
+104 I
-114 GDEAVSTQT
+114 
-123 KGADKTQEYA
+123 DKTGNWTGSA
-133 IKPAHQAKGTI
+133 NKVV
-144 YSIKVNSKHNTQ
+144 YSIAANTQ
-156 IVKINVY
+156 IKSMIVTL
-163 KVGSEGET
+163 GEGGT

-206 AKVTFVNEYN
+206 AKVTFVNEYK

-244 LNGKVKVDL
+244 LKGKVKVDL
-253 KFNYGVPYL
+253 KYNYGVPYL
-262 AANAGTDDESITVTE
+262 TANAGTDDESITVTE
-277 STEAAQPIEAT
+277 SDEAAQPIEAT
-288 VADIIANKYLN
+288 IADILANKYLN

-305 GFTFSKEEYQEGRF
+305 NFTFSKEEYQEGRF

-339 GGVAELTEGEKY
+339 GGVAELTEGETY
-351 TVTGLYGAIFKG
+351 TATGLYGAIFKG

-369 TQKVTAGTPT
+369 TQKVVPGTST

-392 PIFNLAGQKVG
+392 PIFNLAGQKVSKG
-403 KSYKGVVIKA
+403 YKGVVIKA

>member
-1 MKKLLRYSLTMVFAL
+1 MESNDGDFN
-16 VASVGFAQEA
+16 EA
-26 TLDFTTNSW
+26 TTCTVDGIAVTVSAKEEGNPNANRIWTSSARLRMYSGTLTIQA
-35 GLPEG
+35 PEG
-40 SAAKIKTAASYTSG
+40 KQITKIDIAQKKWNANNKVDNGTIDAKGNWTGSANKVVYSIAGNSQIKTMTV
-54 KYTINISETTDGHY
+54 
-68 WNADGYLLMGKT
+68 
-80 GATLTLPAFDFDVA
+80 TL
-94 RIEVVGRTGA
+94 G
-104 STATLQNIYV
+104 
-114 GDEAVSTQT
+114 
-123 KGADKTQEYA
+123 
-133 IKPAHQAKGTI
+133 
-144 YSIKVNSKHNTQ
+144 
-156 IVKINVY
+156 
-163 KVGSEGET
+163 EGGT
-171 PQPPVEITYTDVA
+171 PQPPVVITYTDVA

-206 AKVTFVNEYN
+206 AKVTFVNEYK

-253 KFNYGVPYL
+253 KYNFDVPYL
-262 AANAGTDDESITVTE
+262 TANAGTDDESITVTE
-277 STEAAQPIEAT
+277 SDEAAQPIEAT
-288 VADIIANKYLN
+288 IADILANKYLN

-305 GFTFSKEEYQEGRF
+305 NFTFSKEEFQTGKF

-339 GGVAELTEGEKY
+339 GGVAELTEGETY

-369 TQKVTAGTPT
+369 TQAVVAGTPT
-379 GINNITTSAADNA
+379 GITNITTSAADNA
-392 PIFNLAGQKVG
+392 PIFNLAGQKVS

>member
-1 MKKLLRYSLTMVFAL
+1 MKKLLRYSLTLVFAL
-16 VASVGFAQEA
+16 VASVGFAQ
-26 TLDFTTNSW
+26 TT
-35 GLPEG
+35 
-40 SAAKIKTAASYTSG
+40 
-54 KYTINISETTDGHY
+54 
-68 WNADGYLLMGKT
+68 
-80 GATLTLPAFDFDVA
+80 FDFDKDYKTLFPGLPGVSSMESNDGDFNEATTCTVDGIAVTVSAKEEGNPNANRIWTSSA
-94 RIEVVGRTGA
+94 RLRMYSG
-104 STATLQNIYV
+104 TLTIQAPEGKQI
-114 GDEAVSTQT
+114 T
-123 KGADKTQEYA
+123 KIDIAQKKWNANNKVDNGTID
-133 IKPAHQAKGTI
+133 AKGNWTGSANKVV
-144 YSIKVNSKHNTQ
+144 YSIAGNSQ
-156 IVKINVY
+156 IKTMTVTL
-163 KVGSEGET
+163 GEGGT
-171 PQPPVEITYTDVA
+171 PQPPVVITYTDVA

-206 AKVTFVNEYN
+206 AKVTFVNEYK

-253 KFNYGVPYL
+253 KYNFGVPYL
-262 AANAGTDDESITVTE
+262 TANAGTDDESITVTE
-277 STEAAQPIEAT
+277 SDEAAQPIEAT
-288 VADIIANKYLN
+288 IADILANKYLN

-305 GFTFSKEEYQEGRF
+305 NFTFSKEEFQAGKF

-339 GGVAELTEGEKY
+339 GGVAELTEGETY

-369 TQKVTAGTPT
+369 TQAVVAGTPT

>member
-1 MKKLLRYSLTMVFAL
+1 MKKLLRYSLTLVFAL
-16 VASVGFAQEA
+16 VASVGFAQ
-26 TLDFTTNSW
+26 TT
-35 GLPEG
+35 
-40 SAAKIKTAASYTSG
+40 
-54 KYTINISETTDGHY
+54 
-68 WNADGYLLMGKT
+68 
-80 GATLTLPAFDFDVA
+80 FDFDKDYKTLFPNLPGVSSSTGSNDGDFNEA
-94 RIEVVGRTGA
+94 TTCTVDGIAVTVSAKEEGNSNANRIWTSSPRLRMYSGTFTIQAPEGK
-104 STATLQNIYV
+104 QI
-114 GDEAVSTQT
+114 T
-123 KGADKTQEYA
+123 KIDIAQKKWNANYKVDN
-133 IKPAHQAKGTI
+133 GTI
-144 YSIKVNSKHNTQ
+144 DNTGNWTGSANKVVYSIAGNTQ
-156 IVKINVY
+156 IKSMTVTI
-163 KVGSEGET
+163 GEGGT

-189 LANYKEDT
+189 LANYTEDT

-206 AKVTFVNEYN
+206 AKVTYVNEYN

-224 EGDTAIELR
+224 EGDAAIELR

-244 LNGKVKVDL
+244 LTGKVKVDL
-253 KFNYGVPYL
+253 TFNYGVPYL
-262 AANAGTDDESITVTE
+262 VANAGTNDESITVTE

-363 TPEILP
+363 TPEIIP
-369 TQKVTAGTPT
+369 TQAVVPTST
-379 GINNITTSAADNA
+379 GISNITVTTADNA
-392 PIFNLAGQKVG
+392 PAYNLAGQKVNAA
-403 KSYKGVVIKA
+403 YKGIVIKN
-413 GKKMIQ
+413 GKKMIKK

>member
-1 MKKLLRYSLTMVFAL
+1 MKKLLRYSLTLVFAL
-16 VASVGFAQEA
+16 VASVGFAQ
-26 TLDFTTNSW
+26 TT
-35 GLPEG
+35 
-40 SAAKIKTAASYTSG
+40 
-54 KYTINISETTDGHY
+54 
-68 WNADGYLLMGKT
+68 
-80 GATLTLPAFDFDVA
+80 FDFDKDYKTLFPGLPGVSSMESNDGDFNEATTCTVDGIAVTVSAKEEGNPNANRIWTSSA
-94 RIEVVGRTGA
+94 RLRMYSG
-104 STATLQNIYV
+104 TLTIQAPEGKQI
-114 GDEAVSTQT
+114 T
-123 KGADKTQEYA
+123 KIDIAQKKWNANNKVDNGTID
-133 IKPAHQAKGTI
+133 AKGNWTGSANKVV
-144 YSIKVNSKHNTQ
+144 YSIAGNSQ
-156 IVKINVY
+156 IKTMTVTL
-163 KVGSEGET
+163 GEGGT
-171 PQPPVEITYTDVA
+171 PQPPVVITYTDVA

-206 AKVTFVNEYN
+206 AKVTFVNEYK

-253 KFNYGVPYL
+253 KYNFGVPYL

-277 STEAAQPIEAT
+277 SDEAAQPIEAT
-288 VADIIANKYLN
+288 IADILANKYLN

-305 GFTFSKEEYQEGRF
+305 NFTFSKEEFQAGKF

-339 GGVAELTEGEKY
+339 GGVAELTEGETY

-369 TQKVTAGTPT
+369 TQAVVAGTPT
-379 GINNITTSAADNA
+379 GITNITTSAADNA